1 MMHKADIDK
10 LTHTLIGLLDL
21 LLIPSS
27 FVKMDGME
35 RRSMQMMQNDDFKC
49 KGKIESTK

>member
-27 FVKMDGME
+27 FVTFFNGWNGAKKHA
-35 RRSMQMMQNDDFKC
+35 NDA
-49 KGKIESTK
+49 E